1 MSLICNRCG
10 TDNPIEL
17 LGRNKYICSSCG
29 SYLRIPAKERIKLI
43 SDRGS
48 FNELFCDVK
57 LNEKNIDEEYSI
69 KLHESEERS
78 GLSEAVIVGETRVL
92 GEKIVLCVCDSYFM
106 MGSMGYVMG
115 ERITRAIEYA
125 GDNELPIFIFCCS
138 GGARMQ
144 EGLNALMQMEKTSA
158 ALAEYSSNGHFC
170 CTVLTDP
177 TTGGVTAS
185 FAMLGDVIMAEK
197 GATIGFTGKR
207 VIKQTLGTE
216 LPDGFQSAE
225 YQCEHGMVDGVVE
238 RNRIRKM
245 IQFLAIT
252 NKNLKGYANFNN
264 EVVGSFSVINHFR
277 LKNKK
282 SKTAWQMVQMNRK
295 YDIFQPLDY
304 VREIFDVFVEL
315 KGDRCFGDDSAIA
328 GGLAMLDGQPVTV
341 IATRRGKTAEEIVK
355 NNYGMP
361 SPEGYRKSLRLMRQ
375 ADKFN
380 RPIIT
385 FINTSGAYPGQE
397 AEERGQGEAI
407 ARNLFEMSRLSVP
420 ILAII
425 VGEAGSGGALALAVA
440 NEVWMVDTATYSILS
455 PEGYASIIWR
465 DASRAS
471 DAAEKMN
478 ITAEGLKKQGIIDR
492 VICSDEKSK
501 MFENIRFKIREFL
514 EEMSKKSR
522 EDIRLQ
528 RKRRFRAF

>member
-1 MSLICNRCG
+1 
-10 TDNPIEL
+10 
-17 LGRNKYICSSCG
+17 
-29 SYLRIPAKERIKLI
+29 
-43 SDRGS
+43 
-48 FNELFCDVK
+48 
-57 LNEKNIDEEYSI
+57 
-69 KLHESEERS
+69 
-78 GLSEAVIVGETRVL
+78 
-92 GEKIVLCVCDSYFM
+92 
-106 MGSMGYVMG
+106 
-115 ERITRAIEYA
+115 
-125 GDNELPIFIFCCS
+125 
-138 GGARMQ
+138 
-144 EGLNALMQMEKTSA
+144 
-158 ALAEYSSNGHFC
+158 
-170 CTVLTDP
+170 
-177 TTGGVTAS
+177 
-185 FAMLGDVIMAEK
+185 
-197 GATIGFTGKR
+197 
-207 VIKQTLGTE
+207 
-216 LPDGFQSAE
+216 
-225 YQCEHGMVDGVVE
+225 MVDGVVE

-264 EVVGSFSVINHFR
+264 EVVGSFGVINHFR

-315 KGDRCFGDDSAIA
+315 KGDRCYGDDSAIA

-440 NEVWMVDTATYSILS
+440 NEVWMIDTATYSILS

-492 VICSDEKSK
+492 VICSDDKSK
-501 MFENIRFKIREFL
+501 MFEDIRFKIREFL